1 MFQKKYNDRKISE
14 VLGEFI
20 QGNKRIQI
28 HHELKLIQDA
38 WKSEMGEMINGYTTR
53 FFIKNGR
60 LEITLTSAPL
70 RAELNMSKPKLIS
83 LINDKIGSEIVK
95 EIILR

>member
-20 QGNKRIQI
+20 QKNKRIQI

-38 WKSEMGEMINGYTTR
+38 WKSEMGNMINGYTTN
-53 FFIKNGR
+53 FFIKHGR
-60 LEITLTSAPL
+60 LEISLSSAPL
-70 RAELNMSKPKLIS
+70 RAELSMSKPKLIK
-83 LINDKIGSEIVK
+83 LLNEKIGSEIIK
-95 EIILR
+95 EIVLK

>member
-20 QGNKRIQI
+20 QSNKRIQI

-38 WKSEMGEMINGYTTR
+38 WKSEMGDMINGYTSR
-53 FFIKNGR
+53 FYIKNGR
-60 LEITLTSAPL
+60 LEITLSSAPL
-70 RAELNMSKPKLIS
+70 RAELNMSKSKLIK
-83 LINDKIGSEIVK
+83 LINDKIGTEIVT

>member
-1 MFQKKYNDRKISE
+1 MFQKKHNDRKISE

-20 QGNKRIQI
+20 QKNKRIQI
-28 HHELKLIQDA
+28 QHELKQIQDA
-38 WKSEMGEMINGYTTR
+38 WQSEMGDMINSYTTR

-60 LEITLTSAPL
+60 LEVTLTSAPL
-70 RAELNMSKPKLIS
+70 RAELNMSRPKLIQ
-83 LINDKIGSEIVK
+83 LINDKVGSEMVK

>member
-20 QGNKRIQI
+20 QNNKRIQI
-28 HHELKLIQDA
+28 QHELKLIQDA
-38 WKSEMGEMINGYTTR
+38 WKSEMGDMINGYTSR
-53 FFIKNGR
+53 FYIKNGR

-70 RAELNMSKPKLIS
+70 RAELNMSKTKLIN
-83 LINDKIGSEIVK
+83 LINEKIGTEIIKEIVLK
-95 EIILR
+95 

>member
-1 MFQKKYNDRKISE
+1 MFHKKYNDRKISE

-20 QGNKRIQI
+20 QKNKRIQI

-38 WKSEMGEMINGYTTR
+38 WKSEMGDMINGYTSK
-53 FFIKNGR
+53 FFIKHGK

-70 RAELNMSKPKLIS
+70 RAELSMSKPKVIKL
-83 LINDKIGSEIVK
+83 LNEKIGYEIIKEIV
-95 EIILR
+95 LR

>member
-1 MFQKKYNDRKISE
+1 MFNKKYNDRKISE

-20 QGNKRIQI
+20 QKNKRIQI

-38 WKSEMGEMINGYTTR
+38 WKSEMGEMINGYTTK
-53 FFIKNGR
+53 FFIRHGR

-70 RAELNMSKPKLIS
+70 RAELSMSKPKLIK
-83 LINDKIGSEIVK
+83 LLNEKIGSEIIK

>member
-1 MFQKKYNDRKISE
+1 MFKKKYNDRKISE

-20 QGNKRIQI
+20 HKNKRIKIQ
-28 HHELKLIQDA
+28 HDLKLIQDA
-38 WKSEMGEMINGYTTR
+38 WRTELGEMINGYTTR

-70 RAELNMSKPKLIS
+70 RAELSMSKSKLIK
-83 LINDKIGSEIVK
+83 LLNDKIGSELIK
-95 EIILR
+95 EIVLR

>member
-1 MFQKKYNDRKISE
+1 MFKKKYNDRKISE

-20 QGNKRIQI
+20 QKNKRIQI

-38 WKSEMGEMINGYTTR
+38 WKSEMGGMINGYTTK
-53 FFIKNGR
+53 FFIKHGR

-70 RAELNMSKPKLIS
+70 RAELSMSKPKLIK
-83 LINDKIGSEIVK
+83 LLNDKIGSEIIK

>member
-1 MFQKKYNDRKISE
+1 MLIKKHNDRKISE

-20 QGNKRIQI
+20 QKNKRIQI
-28 HHELKLIQDA
+28 QHELKQIQDA
-38 WKSEMGEMINGYTTR
+38 WKSEMGSMINSYTTR

-70 RAELNMSKPKLIS
+70 RTELNMSCLLYTSPS
-83 LINDKIGSEIVK
+83 PRDKRQS
-95 EIILR
+95 RMPSSA